1 MPATPITAATRYF
14 RRGTTKV
21 YFCPTIS
28 NKSAPSRAELN
39 AGTDLSNEVAEIEGW
54 MVQSETIDTPA
65 LGTRFNAKI
74 DGIIS
79 SDDSSLMFYAS
90 SDSVDV
96 RTLLPRGTNGFV
108 VWLDEGDVATR
119 KMDVFPVRVTA
130 TPKERNM
137 DGAARIQAQF
147 AITSEPAENVTV
159 PA

>member
-1 MPATPITAATRYF
+1 MPATPITAASRYF

-21 YFCPTIS
+21 SFCPTIS
-28 NKSAPSRAELN
+28 NKSAPTRSELN

-54 MVQSETIDTPA
+54 MVASGTIDTPS

-74 DGIIS
+74 DGEITA
-79 SDDSSLMFYAS
+79 DDSSLMFYAS

-96 RTLLPRGTNGFV
+96 RSLQPRGTNGFI
-108 VWLDEGDVATR
+108 VWLDEGDVAGR

-137 DGAARIQAQF
+137 DGAARIQVQY
-147 AITSEPAENVTV
+147 AITSEPAENVTI